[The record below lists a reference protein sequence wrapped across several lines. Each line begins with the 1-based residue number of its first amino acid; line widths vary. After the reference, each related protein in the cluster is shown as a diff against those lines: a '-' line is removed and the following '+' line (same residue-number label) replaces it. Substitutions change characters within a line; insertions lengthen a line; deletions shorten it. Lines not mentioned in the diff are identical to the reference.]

1 VCDAVD
7 AGIVRT
13 DGRKE
18 HRRSTRN
25 RATPTPGDLV
35 DVDLPDSPTEPDFV
49 AATTESLTGTET
61 TTEETVT
68 ATEDQGNLTK
78 GPSDEDAEADAT
90 RAKMDELRKRFREC
104 VERNERAPEAEQLS
118 RSGCCLGR
126 IHRGVNESIVE
137 GLVKVILL
145 LSSFFFLCYFIFI
158 FLDLAAKASVECS
171 FKFLRVCFKHK
182 ATTLRGFLKPMFTHV
197 QLI

>member
-1 VCDAVD
+1 MRSVDAGIVRTDDQRERQNYQDRFYVCLLSLPFSDNLRDTSTHLQVFVCDAVD

-35 DVDLPDSPTEPDFV
+35 EVDVPDSPTEPDFV

-68 ATEDQGNLTK
+68 ATEDRGNLTE
-78 GPSDEDAEADAT
+78 GPSDGDAEADAT
-90 RAKMDELRKRFREC
+90 RAKVNELRKRFREC

-118 RSGCCLGR
+118 RSG
-126 IHRGVNESIVE
+126 
-137 GLVKVILL
+137 
-145 LSSFFFLCYFIFI
+145 
-158 FLDLAAKASVECS
+158 
-171 FKFLRVCFKHK
+171 
-182 ATTLRGFLKPMFTHV
+182 
-197 QLI
+197 